1 MCPSNSICW
10 NVPQILFVEIPIFIS
25 IAGSLLVDQ
34 STSGVLVSVRGRGRG
49 VTQIQFRPNSVGG
62 CVGEKRNQQ
71 QVLSLFHRRPRFLFT
86 RCKFCNF
93 SSSSNHIYMIAYFH
107 IFSSFSDATFGM
119 RSWEMPYGQK
129 GDEGLSEDDTT
140 IARKWKDEWRDVI
153 SHISGWQGRE
163 IQGEKSHP
171 G

>member
-1 MCPSNSICW
+1 MCPSNSICWNVPQIIFVKMSLKFCLCEMSLKFYLLKCPLNSICW

-86 RCKFCNF
+86 RCKFAIFFFFETHLHDC
-93 SSSSNHIYMIAYFH
+93 
-107 IFSSFSDATFGM
+107 IFSPSHFLLIFRCDL
-119 RSWEMPYGQK
+119 W
-129 GDEGLSEDDTT
+129 DEGLSD
-140 IARKWKDEWRDVI
+140 AL
-153 SHISGWQGRE
+153 
-163 IQGEKSHP
+163 
-171 G
+171 